1 MKGFNFSEVS
11 YSKIIN
17 NALNSSVGSY
27 WNKEH
32 EHEHDHEH
40 EHASRFLDG
49 VFLFIAIIS
58 IICNA
63 FVVILFAN
71 NKKWL
76 EKSYGR
82 LVLSLA
88 TVDLLSAIF
97 LFATPLAVHHQF
109 KMIQPRNAIKRILY
123 CNLLWSHYIL
133 FSFGITSIYT
143 CLVLTIERW
152 IAVSRPLYARK
163 YKSTRW
169 HKIMWLALPWIVGFS
184 LEANIV
190 NEIQIKHYD
199 DGYFSCQWRTQKGG
213 TISAVLATISFLG
226 GMIAPLF
233 IISVMYVHILIT
245 LRRKKTI
252 NREVYLILKFKC

>member
-1 MKGFNFSEVS
+1 
-11 YSKIIN
+11 
-17 NALNSSVGSY
+17 
-27 WNKEH
+27 
-32 EHEHDHEH
+32 
-40 EHASRFLDG
+40 
-49 VFLFIAIIS
+49 
-58 IICNA
+58 
-63 FVVILFAN
+63 
-71 NKKWL
+71 
-76 EKSYGR
+76 
-82 LVLSLA
+82 
-88 TVDLLSAIF
+88 
-97 LFATPLAVHHQF
+97 
-109 KMIQPRNAIKRILY
+109 MIQPRNAIKRILY

-245 LRRKKTI
+245 LRRKKTM
-252 NREVYLILKFKC
+252 NREVYLGPILRENTQRPTNPAFYKIALNRTIRMAACATFAVLICWLPSQTYSLIAQIGYARQESTLHQLLNLLAFFNSCLNPALYAFTNRAFRKRFYHLFTRIPCQEDSSSENISL